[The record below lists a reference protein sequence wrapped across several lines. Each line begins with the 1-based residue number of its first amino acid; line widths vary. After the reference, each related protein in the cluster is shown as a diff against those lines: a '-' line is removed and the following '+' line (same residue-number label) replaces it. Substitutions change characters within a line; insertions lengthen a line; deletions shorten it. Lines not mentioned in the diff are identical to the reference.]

1 MKKPPP
7 PEIEEMLWKDAA
19 RFPDAAFDPALHH
32 ATIRR
37 IRSLSECPRP
47 LISRPWLFSSS
58 AAAILLTLVL
68 IAAFWNPQ
76 RPTPPALSKASA
88 PAVHVHSAPFS
99 VWSYH
104 RAALEGDDAL
114 LARLDVDSRSLLTPT
129 SSVFSE
135 SKP

>member
-1 MKKPPP
+1 
-7 PEIEEMLWKDAA
+7 MLREDAA
-19 RFPDAAFDPALHH
+19 RLPEAAFDPALHH

-37 IRSLSECPRP
+37 IRSLADYRRP
-47 LISRPWLFSSS
+47 LVSRPWLFSTSV
-58 AAAILLTLVL
+58 AAVLLTVGL

-76 RPTPPALSKASA
+76 RPLPPALPKASA
-88 PAVHVHSAPFS
+88 SASPVHPHSAPFS

-129 SSVFSE
+129 SSVFSDP
-135 SKP
+135 KP